1 MALAQTASDP
11 VMRQDGNAMT
21 VTTLV
26 LVEVH
31 PVELVV
37 VKVNVKVPA
46 DRALTDTEEPVV
58 EPTMVPFPAI
68 LHV

>member
-1 MALAQTASDP
+1 MVLAHTASGP

-26 LVEVH
+26 LVEMH

-46 DRALTDTEEPVV
+46 DRALTDTDELVV
-58 EPTMVPFPAI
+58 VPTMVPFPAM